1 VNQQVDLI
9 FRECKL
15 SSAFMLVLGSN
26 ASYPAFPCGY
36 SADRMAVVNLPQEIQ
51 VRPAGLDSPAL
62 LAAASAAG
70 HPVTDRMLAAL
81 RAQGLVPRPRRAGY
95 QGRAPVWLYPAWA
108 DRQFVALLRYR
119 AQTTD
124 PDLLRVLLW
133 LDGFSIPT
141 GDVRRVLAAHL
152 RQMTEAIE
160 QAITIEAGQRGLD
173 PADDAARSQAVSGL
187 AGTMA
192 AKRGTSA
199 LPRHGRTPARDRAEA
214 VELLVRSIGLGE
226 HVAGTPDQGEAVERV
241 LGVSPGRRRSPVSG
255 QPWLTGPAEEI
266 FGAVGIASMPRLREA
281 IADASDA
288 ELEAARQSVIALVRI
303 LPLAARMMDVLS
315 GRDNSVG
322 LKGLE
327 QVAERPEAAL
337 WLLPAVVSMTRVGM
351 NENIGAITEALQPIP
366 KLAERAR
373 ALLDMP
379 AATLEGNLENQP
391 ENVRRQVER
400 IIDAAIDGQF
410 D

>member
-1 VNQQVDLI
+1 VNRI
-9 FRECKL
+9 FRGCKL
-15 SSAFMLVLGSN
+15 SASFMLVLTSN
-26 ASYPAFPCGY
+26 ASYPAFLCGY
-36 SADRMAVVNLPQEIQ
+36 SAGSMTAVNLSQETHGQ
-51 VRPAGLDSPAL
+51 PSELDSPAL

-70 HPVTDRMLAAL
+70 HPFTDRMLAAL

-95 QGRAPVWLYPAWA
+95 RGRAPVWLYPAGA
-108 DRQFVALLRYR
+108 DRQLVALLRYR
-119 AQTTD
+119 AQTRD

-141 GDVRRVLAAHL
+141 GDVRQALVGHL

-160 QAITIEAGQRGLD
+160 EAISAEAGQLGLD
-173 PADDAARSQAVSGL
+173 SADDAARARAVSSL

-199 LPRHGRTPARDRAEA
+199 IPRHGRTPARDRAEA

-255 QPWLTGPAEEI
+255 QPWITGPAEEI
-266 FGAVGIASMPRLREA
+266 FDAAGMVSMPRLLEV
-281 IADASDA
+281 IVDAPDA
-288 ELEAARQSVIALVRI
+288 ELEAARQSVIALTRL

-315 GRDNSVG
+315 GRDNSAG

-327 QVAERPEAAL
+327 QVAERPEAVL
-337 WLLPAVVSMTRVGM
+337 WLLPAVVSMTRAGM
-351 NENIGAITEALQPIP
+351 SENIGAITEALQPIP